1 MKLTYL
7 RDKCLGTSINQYALD
22 RVDILSPYLSS
33 NFFDKLK
40 KINPNNVF
48 ITTDA
53 GCSSSVLES
62 VIQKLGVKLVMEL
75 CMQNATCF
83 IGNTKQ
89 QIGLEDYCYGVHVT
103 QLMVVLIEMQK
114 YLVGYFFPI

>member
-22 RVDILSPYLSS
+22 RVNILSPYLSA
-33 NFFDKLK
+33 NFFDNLK

-53 GCSSSVLES
+53 GCSASVLES
-62 VIQKLGVKLVMEL
+62 VK
-75 CMQNATCF
+75 
-83 IGNTKQ
+83 
-89 QIGLEDYCYGVHVT
+89 
-103 QLMVVLIEMQK
+103 
-114 YLVGYFFPI
+114 